1 MTILKFTKMHGLG
14 NDFVIFDQRSDDYS
28 FTKDEIVKIADR
40 NTGIGC
46 DQIISVSY
54 THLTLPTILRV

>member
-46 DQIISVSY
+46 DQII
-54 THLTLPTILRV
+54 LIKA